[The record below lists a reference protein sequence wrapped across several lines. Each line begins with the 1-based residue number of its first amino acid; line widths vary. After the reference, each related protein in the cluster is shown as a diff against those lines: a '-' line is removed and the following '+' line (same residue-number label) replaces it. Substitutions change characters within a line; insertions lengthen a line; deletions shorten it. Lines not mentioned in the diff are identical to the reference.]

1 MYFSGVLSIKY
12 CMRRVFAI
20 ICACL
25 CVCALG
31 GGTYA
36 ALSYGTESGESSES
50 LTVLTLWQIDSFE
63 GGRGSRAEYL
73 ASRGRK
79 FSEDNN
85 TYIEV
90 TSLTADAARA
100 NIQSGTVPDMIS
112 YGAGFYGIEGLIS
125 EEYGATA
132 WCRGAYCLLALGD
145 SDFSDVTAENTVI
158 NEGKDNLTA
167 AAALFVGVEGADYAA
182 PTSAYVQLLEGKY
195 KYLLGTQR
203 DIVRLTVRG
212 AQFSVKAVTDFNDL
226 YQYISV
232 LASSRKGELCN
243 KFIRYVISNSEEL
256 TDISMMMDGY
266 RLYDDLLGELEGIS
280 FSYTVPPV
288 VSQQTSEKMRAAAD
302 DGDINLLKTLLKQ
315 L

>member
-1 MYFSGVLSIKY
+1 MYFSRVFSIKY

-25 CVCALG
+25 CMCALG

-36 ALSYGTESGESSES
+36 ALSYGAEGKDTAES

-73 ASRGRK
+73 AALGK
-79 FSEDNN
+79 QFSEENN

-90 TSLTADAARA
+90 TSLTAEAARA
-100 NIQSGTVPDMIS
+100 NIESGTVPDMIS
-112 YGAGFYGIEGLIS
+112 YGAGFYGIEGVIADKYS
-125 EEYGATA
+125 ATA
-132 WCRGAYCLLALGD
+132 WCRGAYCLLAIGD

-158 NEGKDNLTA
+158 NEGKDNLAA
-167 AAALFVGVEGADYAA
+167 AAALFVGVDGADYYS
-182 PTSAYVQLLEGKY
+182 PTSAYLQLLNGKY

-212 AQFSVKAVTDFNDL
+212 AQFSVKALTEFNDL

-232 LASSRKGELCN
+232 LATAQKGELCYN
-243 KFIRYVISNSEEL
+243 FTQYIISHSEEL

-266 RLYDDLLGELEGIS
+266 RLYSSALGELEGLS
-280 FSYTVPPV
+280 FDYTVSPI
-288 VSQQTSEKMRAAAD
+288 VSQQTYERLKNAVN
-302 DGDINLLKTLLKQ
+302 DGDINLLKTLLK
-315 L
+315 